1 MLKDIKAIKGR
12 YHIASLIEQGE
23 HECQDFKHSVSD
35 ASKIAHSLSA
45 FANNRGGRL
54 LIGVRDNGSIA
65 GVRNEE
71 DIYVVRLAAES
82 YCRPPQQVD
91 FRAYNVDNG
100 TVVIVAE
107 IAPCTEGRPVM
118 AREHDGSWRTYYRV
132 ADENIVA
139 HPLMVR
145 GWQRAAQDTPVA
157 LGDTHRAVLSAI
169 EKLGSTQPQGSSLL
183 DIARIAHMS
192 VSAAETAV
200 ADLFSLSLVAMRHTP
215 HGFMIVQP
223 ATE

>member
-1 MLKDIKAIKGR
+1 MIKDIKAIKGR

-82 YCRPPQQVD
+82 YCRPEQQVD
-91 FRAYNVDNG
+91 FRAYNVDKG

-107 IAPCTEGRPVM
+107 IAPCTKGRPVM
-118 AREHDGSWRTYYRV
+118 AREHDGSWRAYYRV

-145 GWQRAAQDTPVA
+145 GWQRAAEDTPVA
-157 LGDTHRAVLSAI
+157 LGDSHRAVLAAL
-169 EKLGSTQPQGSSLL
+169 ERLGATDNQGAGLL
-183 DIARIAHMS
+183 EVARMAHMS
-192 VSAAETAV
+192 TAATESAV
-200 ADLFSLSLVAMRHTP
+200 ADLLSLSLVAMRHTP
-215 HGFMIVQP
+215 RGFVIVQSTAP
-223 ATE
+223 